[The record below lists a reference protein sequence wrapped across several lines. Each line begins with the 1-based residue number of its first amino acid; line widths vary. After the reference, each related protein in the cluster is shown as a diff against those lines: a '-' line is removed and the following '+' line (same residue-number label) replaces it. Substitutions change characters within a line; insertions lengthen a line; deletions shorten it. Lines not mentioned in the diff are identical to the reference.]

1 MVVLP
6 VVSIV
11 VSFLDVTIT
20 DPEVPVAVPD
30 SNVIPPAVPEVAAPA
45 VTVID
50 PPVALVVA
58 PAVTV
63 IDPPF
68 PPDVDAPPVIAT
80 APPAN
85 GVVVDVWAPPSIVTA
100 GTAAVALVAVP
111 TLKAPTLVCV

>member
-30 SNVIPPAVPEVAAPA
+30 SNVIPPAVPEVA
-45 VTVID
+45 
-50 PPVALVVA
+50 A